1 MNTTGFSESFILGL
15 IASVGGL
22 ISLIFGAMR
31 KKLSKNYM
39 LTHLKSRHSN
49 CFGTPYWDKYSDRY
63 KKIVEDNKKMFV
75 NNKDD

>member
-1 MNTTGFSESFILGL
+1 MPLDNGYINSKLECPICL
-15 IASVGGL
+15 
-22 ISLIFGAMR
+22 

-63 KKIVEDNKKMFV
+63 KKIIEDNKKMFV

>member
-1 MNTTGFSESFILGL
+1 MPLDDSYINSKLECPICN
-15 IASVGGL
+15 
-22 ISLIFGAMR
+22 

-75 NNKDD
+75 NINKNE